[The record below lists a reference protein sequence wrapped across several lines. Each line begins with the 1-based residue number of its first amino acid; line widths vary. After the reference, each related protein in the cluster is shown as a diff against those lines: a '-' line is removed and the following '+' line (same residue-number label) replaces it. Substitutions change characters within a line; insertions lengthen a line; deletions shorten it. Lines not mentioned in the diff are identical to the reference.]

1 MALPTLA
8 YRLIGRFSTTRL
20 DRALH
25 PLLYRLTGGRG
36 VLGHV
41 FGCEMLLLSTIG
53 RKSGRPR
60 SVALFA
66 FPTTGPEGSAGSWAV
81 IASRGGSQIIPAW
94 YRNLQARPDAVV
106 QFHGDRYKAIAREVF
121 DADHEA
127 LFDQAAKAYPG
138 YRLYRAE
145 APYHIPIMVLDRD
158 PSAAAELSP
167 VPVGIQGE
175 ADA

>member
-1 MALPTLA
+1 MALPTFA
-8 YRLIGRFSTTRL
+8 YRLIGRFSTSRL

-41 FGCEMLLLSTIG
+41 FGCEMLLLRTMG
-53 RKSGRPR
+53 RRSGRPR

-66 FPTTGPEGSAGSWAV
+66 FPTSGPDGSSGSWAV
-81 IASRGGSQIIPAW
+81 IASRGGSRTIPAW
-94 YRNLQARPDAVV
+94 YRNLQARPEAVV
-106 QFHGDRYKAIAREVF
+106 QLHGVQYEAIAREVF
-121 DADHEA
+121 EADYEA
-127 LFDQAAKAYPG
+127 LFEQAAQAYPG

-145 APYHIPIMVLDRD
+145 APHHIPIIVLDRG
-158 PSAAAELSP
+158 PSTLGEGSP
-167 VPVGIQGE
+167 VTAGANGE